1 MADVG
6 TFIEQCAALVGP
18 WLAVAVALR
27 TALQATVT
35 VLDFVD
41 DRVPV
46 LAGLTSFVSGILAGT
61 DRVVRIVGVKSLQGS
76 GRAFLQ
82 VVTK

>member
-6 TFIEQCAALVGP
+6 TFLEQCAALVGP

-41 DRVPV
+41 DKVPALGETTAF
-46 LAGLTSFVSGILAGT
+46 LAGILEGV
-61 DRVVRIVGVKSLQGS
+61 DRVVRVVGVKSLQGS
-76 GRAFLQ
+76 GRALKQ
-82 VVTK
+82 VVDK

>member
-6 TFIEQCAALVGP
+6 MFIEQCAALVGP

-27 TALQATVT
+27 TALQLTVT

-82 VVTK
+82 VVNK

>member
-6 TFIEQCAALVGP
+6 MWFEQYAALVGP

-27 TALQATVT
+27 TALQATVS

-41 DRVPV
+41 DRVPA
-46 LAGLTSFVSGILAGT
+46 LGETTAFVAGILEGV
-61 DRVVRIVGVKSLQGS
+61 DRVARVVGVKSLQGS
-76 GRAFLQ
+76 ARALKQ
-82 VVTK
+82 VVDK